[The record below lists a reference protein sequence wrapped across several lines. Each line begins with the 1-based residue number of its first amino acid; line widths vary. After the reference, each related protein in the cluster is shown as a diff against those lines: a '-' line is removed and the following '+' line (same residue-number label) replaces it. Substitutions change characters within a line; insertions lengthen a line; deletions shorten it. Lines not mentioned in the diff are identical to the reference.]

1 MSGSAL
7 PGVERVPV
15 EFMARLDLP
24 DPPTSEAL
32 VATAAGEMVRAL
44 GMPTAE
50 REAAYVLL
58 AADAYLTWACAIVA
72 REEEPAPAAFRAI
85 LDRFLS
91 SVTESS
97 P

>member
-1 MSGSAL
+1 MSGPAL
-7 PGVERVPV
+7 QGVERVPAEFV
-15 EFMARLDLP
+15 ERLDLP
-24 DPPTSEAL
+24 DPPTAEAL
-32 VATAAGEMVRAL
+32 VASAASEMIRAL
-44 GMPTAE
+44 EMPPAE

-72 REEEPAPAAFRAI
+72 REEEPGPAAFRAI

-97 P
+97 S